1 MITEVP
7 FRLAGAAQP
16 LILVPTS
23 VNGRGPFDFILDTG
37 AGTSLVS
44 LDLARQQGIPTEQ
57 MKEGTGAGG
66 KVRLA
71 LGTVESLA
79 VGQARREHVQVGMI
93 DLSDLGRVVGARIDG
108 DIGYNFLKDF
118 RASIDYPKST
128 VTFE

>member
-79 VGQARREHVQVGMI
+79 VGQARREHDEYPTAEAARGKF
-93 DLSDLGRVVGARIDG
+93 GAGHRL
-108 DIGYNFLKDF
+108 F
-118 RASIDYPKST
+118 
-128 VTFE
+128 V